1 MTDEAPHARSAAQTA
16 LREALAALDAHQQLV
31 LTLKAEAAR
40 REEERERVILAHQ
53 ARSKAVQ
60 AEARSLLRLIP
71 KERAAEWSPAE
82 QAQVWAGLNA
92 AVAYRLNQ
100 RLGALPPVPATEP
113 PLVPPKLRLTPH
125 QRRALIAAQ
134 RRAERVG
141 ETLLPEGFRL
151 VRPYNKKAR
160 PEKATKPPSG
170 RRAARAEREPPVVVT
185 VSPAGAW
192 SLSEDGLE

>member
-1 MTDEAPHARSAAQTA
+1 MTDEAPQARSAAQTA
-16 LREALAALDAHQQLV
+16 LQEALVALDAHQQTL

-40 REEERERVILAHQ
+40 REEARERLILAHQ
-53 ARSKAVQ
+53 DRTKAVQ

-82 QAQVWAGLNA
+82 RAQVRAGLNA

-100 RLGALPPVPATEP
+100 RLGALPPVPPPEP
-113 PLVPPKLRLTPH
+113 PLTAPKLRLTPD

-160 PEKATKPPSG
+160 PDKVTKPPSG
-170 RRAARAEREPPVVVT
+170 RRAAMAEREPPVVVT